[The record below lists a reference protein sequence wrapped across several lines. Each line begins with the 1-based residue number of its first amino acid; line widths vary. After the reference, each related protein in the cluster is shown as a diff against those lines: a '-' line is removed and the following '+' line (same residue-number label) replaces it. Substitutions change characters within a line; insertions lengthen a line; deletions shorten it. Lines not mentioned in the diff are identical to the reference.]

1 MAVGADNVSVEANVR
16 GVPSPTS
23 MRLHIAALRDLG
35 IYLIELMDLDE
46 LAADEI
52 YEFLFIAAPLRLT
65 KATGS
70 PMTPI
75 AVV

>member
-1 MAVGADNVSVEANVR
+1 
-16 GVPSPTS
+16 

-35 IYLIELMDLDE
+35 IYLIELMDLDA

-52 YEFLFIAAPLRLT
+52 YEFLFIAAPLRLS